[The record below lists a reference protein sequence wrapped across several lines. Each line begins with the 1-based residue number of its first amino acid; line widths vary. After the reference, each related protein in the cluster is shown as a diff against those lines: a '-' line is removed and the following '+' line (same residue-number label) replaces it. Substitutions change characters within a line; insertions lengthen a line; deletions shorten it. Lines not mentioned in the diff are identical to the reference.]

1 MKHRQKIEIGLLFS
15 YEKHLMELSIL
26 SIINKTDNKE
36 NNRSILE
43 KKIKVVLF
51 GHWWLSLGPQ
61 VKDNG
66 LTSLNSM

>member
-51 GHWWLSLGPQ
+51 GH
-61 VKDNG
+61 
-66 LTSLNSM
+66 